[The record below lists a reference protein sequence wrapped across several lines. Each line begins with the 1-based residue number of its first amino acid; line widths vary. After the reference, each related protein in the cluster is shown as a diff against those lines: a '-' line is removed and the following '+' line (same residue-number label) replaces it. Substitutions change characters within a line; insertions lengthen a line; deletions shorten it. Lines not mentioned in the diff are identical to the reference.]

1 MSRLSA
7 LALGASLYM
16 PCTREDLADASLGGS
31 PLSPLLANLYFRR
44 FLLAWRKHGH
54 QDQLDAHIV
63 NYAGGCATTARRRC
77 DVEHL

>member
-16 PCTREDLADASLGGS
+16 PCTREDLADALLGGS
-31 PLSPLLANLYFRR
+31 PLSPLLATLYFRR

-63 NYAGGCATTARRRC
+63 NYADERTSLRRR
-77 DVEHL
+77 